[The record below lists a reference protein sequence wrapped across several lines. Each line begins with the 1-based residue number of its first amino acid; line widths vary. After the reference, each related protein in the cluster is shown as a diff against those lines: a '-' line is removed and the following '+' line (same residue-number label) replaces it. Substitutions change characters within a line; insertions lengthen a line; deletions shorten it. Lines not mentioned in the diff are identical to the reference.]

1 MSNKILCIVESAYRG
16 TLEEQDDSI
25 MWLTQALGKAGGQM
39 SVVLRGNAVNYA
51 VKAQNPAGVTI
62 GSLAIEHPID
72 PTADIARMRKAGI
85 PVYLVREDMERR
97 GLSRQALV
105 DDIEL
110 VGQHDLAGMFGNYD
124 HVWHW

>member
-1 MSNKILCIVESAYRG
+1 MGKKILCIVESAYRG

-51 VKAQNPAGVTI
+51 VKAQNPSGVAI
-62 GSLAIEHPID
+62 GKLAIEHPID
-72 PTADIARMRKAGI
+72 PTADIARMKGAGI
-85 PVYLVREDMERR
+85 PVYLIKEDLERR
-97 GLSRQALV
+97 GIVTHALIG
-105 DDIEL
+105 DMQLIAQRE
-110 VGQHDLAGMFGNYD
+110 LAGLFANYD

>member
-1 MSNKILCIVESAYRG
+1 MSKKILCIVESAYRG

-51 VKAQNPAGVTI
+51 VKAQNPVGVSI
-62 GSLAIEHPID
+62 GKLAIEHPID
-72 PTADIARMRKAGI
+72 PTADIARMKGAGI
-85 PVYLVREDMERR
+85 PVYLVQEDLAKR
-97 GLSRQALV
+97 GIGAQALV
-105 DDIEL
+105 GDVQLIAQRE
-110 VGQHDLAGMFGNYD
+110 LAGMFAGYD